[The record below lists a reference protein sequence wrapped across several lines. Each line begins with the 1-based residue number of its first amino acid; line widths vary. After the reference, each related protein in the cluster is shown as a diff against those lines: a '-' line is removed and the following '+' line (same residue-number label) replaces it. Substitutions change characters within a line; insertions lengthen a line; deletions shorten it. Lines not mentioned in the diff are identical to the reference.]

1 MQLFSV
7 LRSKSTLRRIDKMKK
22 TTFLKIGTLFFAL
35 VFLILLVS
43 CASRKTLTQVER
55 VKKGKP
61 GEEFVIARSDKK
73 MPKWIGDPEF
83 EIKKEKGVK
92 YVFVWSDVQHKERR
106 AAERIAE
113 GDMRKRI
120 AEGIKTLVD
129 SQFREAL
136 SGTDTTYEQ
145 TFQSYVETVA
155 NDIPVVGLIVTDT
168 YWERVKRFKTKK
180 QAEEFYR
187 VLKRAKMPYANYTD
201 ARNKAW
207 QDVLANTQNE
217 RERQELEVLI
227 ENMKSGDEI

>member
-1 MQLFSV
+1 
-7 LRSKSTLRRIDKMKK
+7 MKK
-22 TTFLKIGTLFFAL
+22 TTLIKIGMLLFAL
-35 VFLILLVS
+35 VFLLLLGS

-55 VKKGKP
+55 VKKGKA
-61 GEEFVIARSDKK
+61 GEEVVIARSDKR
-73 MPKWIGDPEF
+73 MPKWVGDPEF
-83 EIKKEKGVK
+83 EIKKEKGEK

-106 AAERIAE
+106 VAERIAE

-145 TFQSYVETVA
+145 AFQSYVETVA
-155 NDIPVVGLIVTDT
+155 NNIPVVGLIVTDT

-187 VLKRAKMPYANYTD
+187 VVKRAKMPYVHYTN
-201 ARNKAW
+201 ARDKAW
-207 QDVLANTQNE
+207 RDVLEHTQNE

>member
-1 MQLFSV
+1 
-7 LRSKSTLRRIDKMKK
+7 MKK
-22 TTFLKIGTLFFAL
+22 TTLIKIGTLVSAL
-35 VFLILLVS
+35 IFLILVGS
-43 CASRKTLTQVER
+43 CASRKPLTQVER

-61 GEEFVIARSDKK
+61 GEEFVIERSDNKV
-73 MPKWIGDPEF
+73 PKWVGDPEF
-83 EIKKEKGVK
+83 EVKREKGEK
-92 YVFVWSDVQHKERR
+92 FVFVWSDVQHKERR
-106 AAERIAE
+106 VAERIAE
-113 GDMRKRI
+113 GDMRKRV

-180 QAEEFYR
+180 QAEYFYR
-187 VLKRAKMPYANYTD
+187 VVKRAKMPYANYTN

-207 QDVLANTQNE
+207 QDVLAATQNE
-217 RERQELEVLI
+217 RERQELEALI